1 VSTADVARSYHDRT
15 AHTWRSVRA
24 GGGQLDWGAQPL
36 SVKVYPDLEP
46 LRLPLD
52 LVTSDWPA
60 LDALAGVWPPNRSP
74 WSLQRVASLLFH
86 TAGVTRRWE
95 RDGVPRAFRAA
106 PSAGALYPVET
117 YVVCGDLPGLEAGV
131 HHFEPLSWTLRRLRD
146 GDLRGTLAEAVV
158 DEATAAA
165 PLSVVLTGVPGRSTW
180 KYRARG
186 YRHVWWD
193 AGAMVAHLLA
203 LADGLGEPAR
213 VLTGFLD
220 RAVGA
225 LLGCDDEL
233 EHPLVV
239 VPVGEPIGPP
249 ARPTATPRP
258 LTHRHLPLLRRGG
271 SDPELLA
278 VHRTGDLPSRRAV
291 FDWRESMRSL
301 RLTTGTHEVEAPLL
315 GAYDTIED
323 VVLRRGA
330 TRRFDRTPVPG
341 DALRWPVSVADRPVP
356 MDVLEPGDG
365 FVTQHVVVS
374 AVDDVEAGAHRLHRG
389 DLELLRPG
397 SFRGEATAMCLE
409 QPLGGDAAYTVF
421 HMAHLDRMLA
431 GGGERAYRVAQL
443 AGGIALGRVQ
453 LAAHALGLG
462 ATGLT
467 FYDEDVRRFF
477 GGEAEALCVSAV
489 GVPAYDPRPG
499 APPAAA
505 PPPRDA
511 G

>member
-1 VSTADVARSYHDRT
+1 VDRRGPAVETRPASTVRRVSTADVARSYHDRT

-225 LLGCDDEL
+225 LLGCDDEF

-341 DALRWPVSVADRPVP
+341 DALARVGGRPARADGR
-356 MDVLEPGDG
+356 
-365 FVTQHVVVS
+365 
-374 AVDDVEAGAHRLHRG
+374 ARAGRRLRDPARRG
-389 DLELLRPG
+389 
-397 SFRGEATAMCLE
+397 
-409 QPLGGDAAYTVF
+409 
-421 HMAHLDRMLA
+421 
-431 GGGERAYRVAQL
+431 
-443 AGGIALGRVQ
+443 LGR
-453 LAAHALGLG
+453 
-462 ATGLT
+462 
-467 FYDEDVRRFF
+467 RRRR
-477 GGEAEALCVSAV
+477 GG
-489 GVPAYDPRPG
+489 R
-499 APPAAA
+499 PPAAPRRPRAA
-505 PPPRDA
+505 PSRLVPWGGHGDVPRAAARWGRRVHGVPHGAPRPDA
-511 G
+511 RRWW